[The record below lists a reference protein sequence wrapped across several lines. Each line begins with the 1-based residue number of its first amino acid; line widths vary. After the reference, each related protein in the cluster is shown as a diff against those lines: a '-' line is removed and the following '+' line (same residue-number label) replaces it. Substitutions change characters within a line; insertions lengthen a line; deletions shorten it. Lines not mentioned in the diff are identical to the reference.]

1 MTALGLFQRTMEGWR
16 SSREA
21 ENWGLLGIEVEGTK
35 EVASGSLCDQYPSC
49 RFLGSLVLGPSQVCP
64 TEGAFPILTKGCRA
78 GYRAVRI
85 CTRRQA
91 EGQRHAAEAA
101 PAPALI

>member
-1 MTALGLFQRTMEGWR
+1 MIEGWQ

-21 ENWGLLGIEVEGTK
+21 EDWGLLGIEVEGTK
-35 EVASGSLCDQYPSC
+35 EVASGSLYDQYPSC
-49 RFLGSLVLGPSQVCP
+49 RFLGSFLNDPQVCP

-91 EGQRHAAEAA
+91 EEQQHEAEAA
-101 PAPALI
+101 PAPAPI